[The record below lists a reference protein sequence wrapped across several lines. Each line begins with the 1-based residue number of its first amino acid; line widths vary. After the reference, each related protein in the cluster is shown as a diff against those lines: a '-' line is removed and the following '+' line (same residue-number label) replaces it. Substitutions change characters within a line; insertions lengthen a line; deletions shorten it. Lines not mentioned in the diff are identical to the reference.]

1 MPDAVFHHTESL
13 EGAPERMRV
22 RFWGVRGSIP
32 TPQAENLG
40 VGGNTACVEV
50 RLPDGSCCVFD
61 AGTGAR
67 RFGAHLLQ
75 EAEGAAL
82 DLHLF
87 LSHFHWDH
95 IQGLPFF
102 APLYDPTSRLTIHAS
117 DHDGPPADLIAEQ
130 MQEPFF
136 PVAFADLPAETRIE
150 PIHGIEPVHLGTMT
164 VRPFPVHHTQF
175 VLGYRL
181 ESPNASM
188 VYCTD
193 YEHGDDTLDALLV
206 ETAAGADLLICDAQY
221 TPEEYATRQGWGHT
235 TWEWAARLAR
245 EAEVRH
251 LALFHHDP
259 AHDDE
264 ALAQIL
270 EAAQSIFPH
279 TVLATEGVAVD
290 L

>member
-1 MPDAVFHHTESL
+1 MPVAVYDTKL
-13 EGAPERMRV
+13 PEGTPERMRV

-50 RLPDGSCCVFD
+50 RLPDGSCCAFD

-67 RFGAHLLQ
+67 PFGAYLLH
-75 EAEGAAL
+75 EADGAAL

-102 APLYDPTSRLTIHAS
+102 APLYAPTSRLTIYAS
-117 DHDGPPADLIAEQ
+117 DHDGPPADLITEQ

-136 PVAFADLPAETRIE
+136 PVAFEELPAETRIE
-150 PIHGIEPVHLGTMT
+150 PIHGIDPVRLDAAT
-164 VRPFPVHHTQF
+164 VHPFPVHHTQF

-181 ESPNASM
+181 ESHNASV

-193 YEHGDDTLDALLV
+193 YEHGDAELDALLV

-245 EAEVRH
+245 EAEVGH

-264 ALAQIL
+264 MLAQIL
-270 EAAQSIFPH
+270 EAAQGLFPH
-279 TVLATEGVAVD
+279 TILATEGVAVD